1 MFSKLVW
8 SSPCCKRLRWGIF
21 YSHSNLKYGQTNI
34 QRRYSCLNVR
44 LNDKNCSDK
53 QPSYIV
59 LQAKLLFSPL
69 LSVYVKCG
77 PFVGR
82 PVTLR
87 GWGGAKVFHWK
98 SSDNP
103 GLPQQLCGDA
113 YSWNFILKSSFS
125 LMFFNLVWAGEHF
138 FKNLSHIS
146 IAFRKH
152 NLILISFWCYKQF
165 NMQVTKTG
173 DFIKMMTAFGFTVQ
187 WSSL

>member
-1 MFSKLVW
+1 MIKIVQINNRHI
-8 SSPCCKRLRWGIF
+8 SSYRQNYFFPHF
-21 YSHSNLKYGQTNI
+21 YQFM
-34 QRRYSCLNVR
+34 LNV
-44 LNDKNCSDK
+44 
-53 QPSYIV
+53 V
-59 LQAKLLFSPL
+59 LLLEDQL
-69 LSVYVKCG
+69 LSG
-77 PFVGR
+77 G
-82 PVTLR
+82 
-87 GWGGAKVFHWK
+87 GGGAKVFHWK

-125 LMFFNLVWAGEHF
+125 LMFFNLVWVGEHF